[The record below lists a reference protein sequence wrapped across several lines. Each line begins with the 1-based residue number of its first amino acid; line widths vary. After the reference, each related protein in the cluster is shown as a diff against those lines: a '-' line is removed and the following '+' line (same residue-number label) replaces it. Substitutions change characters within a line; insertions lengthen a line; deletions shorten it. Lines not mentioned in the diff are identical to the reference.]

1 MVTIELSGVKT
12 ARATLV
18 KAGNPGVMTLDGT
31 NTWVL
36 REPGH
41 SGVVVLDPGPL
52 DEAHLEAVL
61 EVSQQNGGQV
71 ELVLYSHWHPD
82 HTDAIDRFFELT
94 GAPAR
99 ALDMTWCRNGP
110 PLFDDEL
117 ISVDGLSL
125 RVLAT
130 PGHTTDSICLVLP
143 DEGTLLSA
151 DTILGRGTT
160 VVAHPDGALGPYLDS
175 LTAIR
180 ALIVSGEVC
189 RILPGHGPVIDVP
202 LEVVDGY
209 LTHRAARLE
218 QVREALAAGDTTPM
232 QVVERVYAQVDQA
245 VWFAAE
251 MSVRAQIEY
260 LKDQSSSSSV
270 EV

>member
-1 MVTIELSGVKT
+1 MSKEVLGAQS

-18 KAGNPGVMTLDGT
+18 RADNPGVMTLEGT

-36 REPGH
+36 REPGRN
-41 SGVVVLDPGPL
+41 GVVVLDPGPL
-52 DEAHLEAVL
+52 DESHLKAVL
-61 EVSQQNGGQV
+61 EVAHRDGGCV
-71 ELVLYSHWHPD
+71 ELVVYSHWHPD

-94 GAPAR
+94 GAQAR
-99 ALDMTWCRNGP
+99 ALDEKWCRDAA
-110 PLFDDEL
+110 PLTDGEL
-117 ISVDGLSL
+117 ISIDGLNV

-130 PGHTTDSICLVLP
+130 PGHTGDSICLILP
-143 DEGTLLSA
+143 DEGSLLSA

-160 VVAHPDGALGPYLDS
+160 VVAHPDGALGPYLES
-175 LTAIR
+175 LHTIR
-180 ALIVSGEVC
+180 SLITSDQVQ
-189 RILPGHGPVIDVP
+189 RILPAHGPVITEP

-218 QVREALAAGDTTPM
+218 QVREALSAGDTTAM
-232 QVVERVYAQVDQA
+232 QVVERVYSKLDRS

-260 LKDQSSSSSV
+260 LKAQSGSSSM